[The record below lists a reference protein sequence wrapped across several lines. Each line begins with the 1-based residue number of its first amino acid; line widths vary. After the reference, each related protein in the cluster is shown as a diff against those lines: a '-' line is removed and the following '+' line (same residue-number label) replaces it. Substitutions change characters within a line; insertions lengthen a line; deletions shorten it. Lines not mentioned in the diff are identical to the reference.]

1 MIAVQVEGSL
11 GGRLAQ
17 QCCLL
22 VLHTP
27 EEITS
32 LTYSLQYSSEYF
44 AFSCASPSQGVNNY
58 RLNFVKILLA
68 NFVVTGRNWYN
79 TDNEKLA
86 KRKRNVH
93 NNVTLFC

>member
-1 MIAVQVEGSL
+1 MIAVQVGGR

-17 QCCLL
+17 QCCLV

-27 EEITS
+27 GEITS
-32 LTYSLQYSSEYF
+32 LTYSLQYFSEYF
-44 AFSCASPSQGVNNY
+44 AFSCTSLSQGVNNY

-86 KRKRNVH
+86 KGKEMYIITWH
-93 NNVTLFC
+93 FSA